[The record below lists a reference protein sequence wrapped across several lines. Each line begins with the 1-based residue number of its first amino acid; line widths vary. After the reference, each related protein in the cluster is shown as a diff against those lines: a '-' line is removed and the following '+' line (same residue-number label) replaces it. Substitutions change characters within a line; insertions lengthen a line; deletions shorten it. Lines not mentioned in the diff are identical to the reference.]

1 MATQG
6 WRDGFVDDYTDEM
19 DDTLVGP
26 VYLRLDDPTFR
37 SYYLYANATYD
48 MDAEEGDDELGL
60 DLSAPPPES

>member
-6 WRDGFVDDYTDEM
+6 WSDGYIDDEM
-19 DDTLVGP
+19 DDAIVGP

-37 SYYLYANATYD
+37 SYWQYANATYD
-48 MDAEEGDDELGL
+48 FEAEEAGDDELGL